1 MALLTIEHLTK
12 TFRGPRGQ
20 RIEAVRDLTLAVDA
34 GELLALVGPSGCGK
48 TTTLRLIAGL
58 EEPEAGC
65 ITLAGRD
72 ITHLPA
78 KDRDLAMV
86 FQSPALY
93 PEMTAR
99 ENLSFGLRIRRVPAD
114 ETNRRVNEMAE
125 LLSLSGCLDRLPM
138 ELSGGERQRVALG
151 RALVRRPALLLLDE
165 PLTALDTPIR
175 AMLRAELAAV
185 QQRLGTT
192 MLYVTHDQADAMMLG
207 QRIAVMRDGT
217 LQQVSTPQ
225 DVYRNPANRFVAAF
239 FGNPPMNFFRG
250 RLGRDEGNV
259 VFELAALDDST
270 RRWVAPLPC
279 VALPEDAVGR
289 EVLLGLRP
297 QHIRPASS
305 TQTGNGGVA
314 IDAVISRVEHTG
326 ADTWLHCRWG
336 GHLFVA
342 RFPADTPVRDGDT
355 AMLVADLRPAR
366 FFDPVTEQTILCA
379 S

>member
-1 MALLTIEHLTK
+1 
-12 TFRGPRGQ
+12 
-20 RIEAVRDLTLAVDA
+20 
-34 GELLALVGPSGCGK
+34 
-48 TTTLRLIAGL
+48 
-58 EEPEAGC
+58 
-65 ITLAGRD
+65 
-72 ITHLPA
+72 
-78 KDRDLAMV
+78 
-86 FQSPALY
+86 
-93 PEMTAR
+93 
-99 ENLSFGLRIRRVPAD
+99 
-114 ETNRRVNEMAE
+114 
-125 LLSLSGCLDRLPM
+125 
-138 ELSGGERQRVALG
+138 
-151 RALVRRPALLLLDE
+151 
-165 PLTALDTPIR
+165 
-175 AMLRAELAAV
+175 
-185 QQRLGTT
+185 
-192 MLYVTHDQADAMMLG
+192 
-207 QRIAVMRDGT
+207 
-217 LQQVSTPQ
+217 
-225 DVYRNPANRFVAAF
+225 
-239 FGNPPMNFFRG
+239 MNFFRG

-336 GHLFVA
+336 GHSFVA

-366 FFDPVTEQTILCA
+366 FFDPVTEQAILCA